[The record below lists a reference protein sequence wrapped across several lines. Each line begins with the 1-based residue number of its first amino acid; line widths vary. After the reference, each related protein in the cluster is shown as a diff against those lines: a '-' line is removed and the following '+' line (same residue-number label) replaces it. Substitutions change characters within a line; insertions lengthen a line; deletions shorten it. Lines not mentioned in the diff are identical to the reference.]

1 MGVQVPPAAPLNF
14 FKYMS
19 VINIILYPFR
29 QIIFFVKSILFMPNC
44 IADMNG
50 IAEYSIYRQYSRYK
64 FIVFLGLI
72 LICLSFGLRHK
83 TSVVS
88 LTKNDYIARI
98 SIVGAIDD
106 SEYGYGGIK
115 FYEEVIK
122 KTIENPNVKGVII
135 YINSG
140 GGGVT
145 ASEVLYSNLL
155 KLAYEKPT
163 MCDVGSVSASGSY
176 MAALACKKIYAKK
189 TSIIGSIG
197 VRMDLLEMDEL
208 AKKLGIKSNT
218 ITAGKLKDAGNS
230 WKSMS
235 KEEREY
241 FNNLVNTMHSFF
253 INLVAKER
261 HLSVASVT
269 KIADGSI
276 MMGSAAKKVGLVDE
290 IGDSDDIIEMFSKE
304 YAFDKNIKIIDV
316 LPPEPDEVF
325 SKKVLKF
332 IGFTVDSVF
341 NKISNKIST
350 ENNIKY

>member
-1 MGVQVPPAAPLNF
+1 
-14 FKYMS
+14 
-19 VINIILYPFR
+19 
-29 QIIFFVKSILFMPNC
+29 
-44 IADMNG
+44 
-50 IAEYSIYRQYSRYK
+50 
-64 FIVFLGLI
+64 
-72 LICLSFGLRHK
+72 
-83 TSVVS
+83 
-88 LTKNDYIARI
+88 
-98 SIVGAIDD
+98 
-106 SEYGYGGIK
+106 
-115 FYEEVIK
+115 
-122 KTIENPNVKGVII
+122 
-135 YINSG
+135 
-140 GGGVT
+140 
-145 ASEVLYSNLL
+145 
-155 KLAYEKPT
+155 
-163 MCDVGSVSASGSY
+163 
-176 MAALACKKIYAKK
+176 
-189 TSIIGSIG
+189 
-197 VRMDLLEMDEL
+197 
-208 AKKLGIKSNT
+208 
-218 ITAGKLKDAGNS
+218 
-230 WKSMS
+230 MS